1 MIGLIYKVVPKEAPF
16 DVIYIG
22 STTESLNDRWNK
34 HKIHCQKWIDK
45 KVDMKCSIYPHMKE
59 RGINKFKIE
68 IVKTYEIADAYHLT
82 AYEQLWIN
90 KTKCVN
96 IVNPLHGYS
105 CKFFQRYA
113 GMKYREENDKALKIR
128 SKKYRSDNKEWL
140 YEKHRGYNGKKLYI
154 KNKDR
159 VNTWK
164 AQNEERVKA
173 VKASI
178 YLKNKANIKAK
189 MKENYEKK
197 KNIRTCL
204 CGSTY
209 DYGTK
214 SIRDTHFKTLKHR
227 QHVELIHEH
236 IRTNYNGTNSYSFR
250 NI

>member
-16 DVIYIG
+16 DVVYIG
-22 STTESLNDRWNK
+22 STTESLNDRWTK

-45 KVDMKCSIYPHMKE
+45 KVDMKCSIYPYMKE

-68 IVKTYEIADAYHLT
+68 IVKTYEISDINHLT

-105 CKFFQRYA
+105 CKFFRKYT
-113 GMKYREENDKALKIR
+113 GMEYREDKGEELLI
-128 SKKYRSDNKEWL
+128 KKREYHKNNKEQINQSKRGDKGKEL
-140 YEKHRGYNGKKLYI
+140 YNQH
-154 KNKDR
+154 KDR
-159 VNTWK
+159 VNAWK
-164 AQNEERVKA
+164 SKNEERVKT
-173 VKASI
+173 VKAAI
-178 YLKNKANIKAK
+178 YQKNKANIKAK
-189 MKENYEKK
+189 QKESYEKK

-209 DYGTK
+209 DYAIKGT
-214 SIRDTHFKTLKHR
+214 RDTHYNTLKHR

-236 IRTNYNGTNSYSFR
+236 LRTNYNR
-250 NI
+250 L